1 MSQIHIKLKKR
12 KFYKFGIMSAFMLVL
27 SFLFL
32 FFPKAFT
39 SNIITS
45 TYLVSGIG
53 IVGVAFFGIAT
64 LYNWR
69 KILNSKLGIYIS
81 EEGMM
86 DLTSVFRIGWIEWK
100 DIVGFTT
107 KKISKTEVIC
117 IETSNPEKYLERL
130 KSPVLRKASE
140 QNLRIYGTPFF
151 INTSSLSMSSAELEK
166 VLNEELKKRKV

>member
-1 MSQIHIKLKKR
+1 
-12 KFYKFGIMSAFMLVL
+12 MLVL

-151 INTSSLSMSSAELEK
+151 INTSSLSISSEELEK
-166 VLNEELKKRKV
+166 VLNRELNNRKV

>member
-12 KFYKFGIMSAFMLVL
+12 KFYKFGIMSVVMLLL

-53 IVGVAFFGIAT
+53 IIGIAFFGIAA

-81 EEGMM
+81 DEGIM

-100 DIVGFTT
+100 DIVGFTPM
-107 KKISKTEVIC
+107 KISKTEVIC
-117 IETSNPEKYLERL
+117 IETSDPGKYLERL
-130 KSPVLRKASE
+130 KSSVVRKASE
-140 QNLRIYGTPFF
+140 QNLKMYGTPFF
-151 INTSSLSMSSAELEK
+151 INTSSLSMRSEELEK